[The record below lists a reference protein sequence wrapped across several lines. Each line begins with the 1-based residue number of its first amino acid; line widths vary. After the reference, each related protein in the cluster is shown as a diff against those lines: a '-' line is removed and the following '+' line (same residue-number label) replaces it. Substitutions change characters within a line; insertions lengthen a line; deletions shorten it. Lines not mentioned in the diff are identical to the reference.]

1 MPITKLPDMVACTGA
16 VVVTSESGARD
27 AILTLTLKTE
37 EGDRYLLPLSER
49 AVTQLTEVIT
59 VWNRNRDFLG
69 QEEFPTPTTLQ

>member
-1 MPITKLPDMVACTGA
+1 M
-16 VVVTSESGARD
+16 RD

-59 VWNRNRDFLG
+59 VWNRNRDFLA
-69 QEEFPTPTTLQ
+69 QEEFPTSTTLQ

>member
-16 VVVTSESGARD
+16 VVVTSESWRRD

-59 VWNRNRDFLG
+59 VWTRNRHFLG
-69 QEEFPTPTTLQ
+69 QEQFPTPTTLQ